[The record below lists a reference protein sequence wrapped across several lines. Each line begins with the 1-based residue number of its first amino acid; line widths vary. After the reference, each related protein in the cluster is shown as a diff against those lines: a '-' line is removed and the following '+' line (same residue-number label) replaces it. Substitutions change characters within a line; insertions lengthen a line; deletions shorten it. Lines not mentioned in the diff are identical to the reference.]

1 VRGYFYIAT
10 AALFWGISA
19 SLGRAV
25 FTGKLTF
32 DGETISPIGPL
43 ILAQTRTTLSVLLLA
58 PVLLLLRGPRGL
70 TMQPRD
76 LLHCVVLGT
85 LGVAASNYFYY
96 LAIDLTNVATA
107 IVLQYTAPVWVLLY
121 MIARRYQRAT
131 LKRVAAV
138 ALAVAGSAIA
148 IDVFGSGQL
157 KLNGRGVAAAQMAAL
172 SFAFY
177 NVYGHALL
185 ERYDRWRVLLYA
197 LAGAALFWLVISSP
211 RAVLAAGYSA
221 AQWQFMLLFAVISI
235 LVPFAFYFSGLRH
248 LDATRAVVTSSLEPM
263 FAILIAALSLGEA
276 LGWLQA
282 AGVALVLVGT
292 VIVQFPEREDQRMR
306 PASAA
311 E

>member
-1 VRGYFYIAT
+1 
-10 AALFWGISA
+10 
-19 SLGRAV
+19 
-25 FTGKLTF
+25 
-32 DGETISPIGPL
+32 
-43 ILAQTRTTLSVLLLA
+43 
-58 PVLLLLRGPRGL
+58 
-70 TMQPRD
+70 MQPRD

-235 LVPFAFYFSGLRH
+235 LVPFAFYFSGLHH